1 MGNLIYPD
9 GTHRNVI
16 PEDGKHFTLDEM
28 QKLVGGYIEILRNP
42 MEGKDFDA
50 VLNEEGKLHGLEAN
64 PAATA
69 YCGTTGIDTLVGNV
83 LILEGEERV
92 Q

>member
-9 GTHRNVI
+9 GTHRQVV
-16 PEDGKHFTLDEM
+16 PEDGKHFTLDEL
-28 QKLVGGYIEILRNP
+28 QELVGGYIEILRNP
-42 MEGKDFDA
+42 KGKDFDA
-50 VLNEEGKLHGLEAN
+50 VLNEEGKLHGLDAN
-64 PAATA
+64 PAATE
-69 YCGTTGIDTLVGNV
+69 YCGVTDLDTLVGNV